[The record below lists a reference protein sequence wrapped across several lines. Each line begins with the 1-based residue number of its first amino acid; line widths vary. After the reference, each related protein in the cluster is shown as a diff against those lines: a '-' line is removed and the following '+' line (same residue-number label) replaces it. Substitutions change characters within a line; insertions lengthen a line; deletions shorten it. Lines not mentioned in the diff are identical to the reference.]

1 MRPGRRLEDHPAKWL
16 AIVGL
21 LFVTGSA
28 AAQPTPK
35 AMTLSAV
42 IDCIKDAITAG
53 TVDQDS
59 DVVALACTATK
70 AKSLYNFLDQ
80 SIQAEIVHDR
90 NGKFENRKFGNN
102 ACYHRVEDSTGKAAD
117 EFRCDLIVVVGDAFG
132 K

>member
-1 MRPGRRLEDHPAKWL
+1 MQSGRRLENHLTKSL
-16 AIVGL
+16 AVVGL
-21 LFVTGSA
+21 LFFTGSA

-42 IDCIKDAITAG
+42 IDCIKEAIAAG
-53 TVDQDS
+53 AVEQDS

-70 AKSLYNFLDQ
+70 AKSLYNFLGRN
-80 SIQAEIVHDR
+80 IQAEIVHDR

-102 ACYHRVEDSTGKAAD
+102 ACYHRIEDSTGKAAD
-117 EFRCDLIVVVGDAFG
+117 EFRCDLIIVVGDALS